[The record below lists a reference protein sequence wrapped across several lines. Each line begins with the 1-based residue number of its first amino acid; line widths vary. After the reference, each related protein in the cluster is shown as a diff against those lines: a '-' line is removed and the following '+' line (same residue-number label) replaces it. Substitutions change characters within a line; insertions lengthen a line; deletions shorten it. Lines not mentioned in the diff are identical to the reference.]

1 MPYRP
6 ARGSWRPHVDH
17 APSGNAGRVVP
28 YATLLR
34 QDWAG
39 RCKADAKTVHAYVR
53 RLRRRLGDDAKR
65 LLYIETEV
73 RVSYRMPRPGDR

>member
-6 ARGSWRPHVDH
+6 ARGSGRPHVDH

-28 YATLLR
+28 CATLLR

-39 RCKADAKTVHAYVR
+39 CCKADAKTVHACVR
-53 RLRRRLGDDAKR
+53 RLRRVFGADAKR
-65 LLYIETEV
+65 PLYIETEV
-73 RVSYRMPRPGDR
+73 RVGYGMPRPGDR